1 MLLKRL
7 VPALALI
14 AIAVPVAA
22 SAEDHCSNATLNGSY
37 GLHATGIVIGV
48 GNFAAIGR
56 FTYDGR
62 GNLSGTLFIR
72 LNGNNISTTLNG
84 TYSVN
89 PDCTVSDVWVL
100 PDGSSSTHLSV
111 LVNEGKEYSILNTT
125 AGEPS
130 VISGDAK
137 RQ

>member
-1 MLLKRL
+1 MSFKRL
-7 VPALALI
+7 VPLLALI

-22 SAEDHCSNATLNGSY
+22 SAGEHCSNATLNGSY
-37 GLHATGIVIGV
+37 GLHAAGIVIGV
-48 GNFAAIGR
+48 GNFAAVGR
-56 FTYDGR
+56 FTYDGG

-72 LNGNNISTTLNG
+72 LNGNNVSTNLKG
-84 TYSVN
+84 RYSVN
-89 PDCTVSDVWVL
+89 PDCTFSDVWML

-130 VISGDAK
+130 VISGVAK